1 MKVPMGRRAHAQFS
15 ELLDSAVRA
24 TVFALNAYSDAP
36 TLKAIDAI
44 RAALEEHGLAFAALG
59 VAFPRVF
66 APGPT
71 LEQIEDR
78 AGGDLSTADT
88 SPGFRSRFPPAP
100 PPIGEG
106 GPPPLPRRGR

>member
-1 MKVPMGRRAHAQFS
+1 MTVSIGRRPHAAFS
-15 ELLDSAVRA
+15 ELLDSAVRS
-24 TVFALNAYSDAP
+24 TVFALNAYSEPP

-59 VAFPRVF
+59 VAHPRVF

-71 LEQIEDR
+71 LEQIESRESDI
-78 AGGDLSTADT
+78 STADT

-100 PPIGEG
+100 PPIGDKA
-106 GPPPLPRRGR
+106 PPPLPPKRR